1 MKIRTQ
7 FKLFLLGV
15 IAVPIFCLL
24 SILIVHYMTAPNRY
38 IIKGYKQARAISK
51 LPISERDT
59 KILDDVM
66 HFFPPHAQFILVE
79 NHTNI
84 IFSNI
89 PEFRDV
95 KHIEESE
102 LFDYMKET
110 GKDYFYQYVSPS
122 LEDTDKSISVITRVR
137 REQDHEKKDPFEKM
151 IYYVV
156 IFMVA
161 FEAFCITII
170 IHMSMTISR
179 SIVLLEENT
188 KRIANG
194 EVDLEI
200 DQEQDSKTNNEIT
213 MLAENFNKMRLTI
226 KENSV
231 RRSKF
236 IMGISHDLRTPV
248 AVIKGYTEAMADG
261 LCSDPEEFK
270 KTLNIISSKT
280 EQLESMIDTLISF
293 VKLNQTEWQQ
303 NLKCQEL
310 KPILDE
316 FAQTSISTGGLF
328 KRQVFAEINLPAS
341 IKIPLDKVL
350 VNRVLENLFTNAV
363 RYSKENDTI
372 RIKANQE
379 NDEIKIIVE
388 DTGIG
393 IAKKD
398 IEKIFDLFYRAT
410 ASRQEEGMGIGL
422 SVVKTIITNHG
433 WKIDVKS
440 QEGVGSAFIITI
452 PLKKEIK

>member
-38 IIKGYKQARAISK
+38 LIKGYKQARAISK
-51 LPISERDT
+51 LPISARDS
-59 KILDDVM
+59 KILDEVM
-66 HFFPPHAQFILVE
+66 SYFPPHAQFILVE
-79 NHTNI
+79 DHTNI
-84 IFSNI
+84 IYSNI
-89 PEFRDV
+89 PEFREV
-95 KHIEESE
+95 KHVEEAA
-102 LFDYMKET
+102 LFNYMKET
-110 GKDYFYQYVSPS
+110 GTDFFYQYASPY
-122 LEDTDKSISVITRVR
+122 LEDTDKSISVIARVR
-137 REQDHEKKDPFEKM
+137 QGQNDVQKDSFEKV

-156 IFMVA
+156 IFMMI

-170 IHMSMTISR
+170 IHISMTISK
-179 SIVLLEENT
+179 SIIVLEENT

-194 EVDLEI
+194 ELDVEI
-200 DQEQDSKTNNEIT
+200 DQEPDPKTDNEIT
-213 MLAENFNKMRLTI
+213 LLTENFNKMRLTI
-226 KENSV
+226 KENSE

-261 LCSDPEEFK
+261 MCTNPEEFK

-310 KPILDE
+310 KPLLEE
-316 FAQTSISTGGLF
+316 FAQASISTGGLF
-328 KRQVFAEINLPAS
+328 KRQVFAEIDIPDDT
-341 IKIPLDKVL
+341 KIPLDKIL

-372 RIKANQE
+372 RIKAYK
-379 NDEIKIIVE
+379 NDDDIQVIVE
-388 DTGIG
+388 DTGVG
-393 IAKKD
+393 ISD
-398 IEKIFDLFYRAT
+398 QDLPKIFDLFYRAT

-440 QEGVGSAFIITI
+440 QKDVGSAFIITI
-452 PLKKEIK
+452 PLKKRN